1 MISIEVTLRIALE
14 AHTGQKDLDG
24 NPAILHPLA
33 VGTYGQNGCGDQGWI
48 PA

>member
-1 MISIEVTLRIALE
+1 MVSIEVTLRIALE

-33 VGTYGQNGCGDQGWI
+33 VGLMGKT
-48 PA
+48 